1 MRTTNST
8 LIGSTSLSPPKGGAS
23 PSMRPIF
30 TFSATLDGSAHLL
43 EYSVRSVGM
52 SGLGLSTGGKEPP
65 TLAFYQGQNTGRVV
79 PMNHLDTVLRVTDEL
94 LVFIQT
100 SLSVLMT
107 KVQSAEH
114 TSLLNSTETSSREA
128 AFREIESLI
137 LVAEQA
143 RSLMLQS
150 SATFLQLESKL
161 KTLLSPKLC
170 SEFGEGN
177 LD

>member
-1 MRTTNST
+1 
-8 LIGSTSLSPPKGGAS
+8 
-23 PSMRPIF
+23 
-30 TFSATLDGSAHLL
+30 
-43 EYSVRSVGM
+43 
-52 SGLGLSTGGKEPP
+52 
-65 TLAFYQGQNTGRVV
+65 
-79 PMNHLDTVLRVTDEL
+79 MNHLDTVLRVTDEL